1 MSRITVV
8 TEDTATL
15 EQRALLNAI
24 QTKLGMVPN
33 FLRVLANSPTAL
45 EGFLGL
51 HEIAGNGDLD
61 AQTQERIALALAQ
74 SNSCQYCVSAHTA
87 IGRKAGLDAEE
98 IKANRAGDSHDA
110 KAAAAVRFA
119 IALSEHA
126 GEVTNGE
133 LNAVREAGY
142 SDAEIVEIIAHV
154 GLNTLSNIVGKA
166 SRVAIDFPNVELDLA
181 A

>member
-1 MSRITVV
+1 MSRINVV
-8 TEDTATL
+8 SEDTATL
-15 EQRALLNAI
+15 KQRALLGAV

-51 HEIAGNGDLD
+51 HAIAGNGELD

-74 SNSCQYCVSAHTA
+74 ANSCQYCVSAHTA

-98 IKANRAGDSHDA
+98 IKANRAGESNDTR
-110 KAAAAVRFA
+110 AAAAVRFA
-119 IALSEHA
+119 TSLAEHA

-133 LNAVREAGY
+133 LKAVRDAGY

-166 SRVAIDFPNVELDLA
+166 SRVTIDFPNVELDLA